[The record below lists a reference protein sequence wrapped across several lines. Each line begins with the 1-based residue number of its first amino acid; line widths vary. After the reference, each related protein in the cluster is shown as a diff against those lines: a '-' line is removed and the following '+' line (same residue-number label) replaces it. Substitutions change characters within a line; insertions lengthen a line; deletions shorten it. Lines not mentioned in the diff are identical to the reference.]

1 MEPAHRITAIVFFDS
16 GREAQMARGG
26 AVVEWGSGEGLHRQA
41 NSAERT
47 GTKAH
52 DTPLKNG

>member
-47 GTKAH
+47 GAKAH
-52 DTPLKNG
+52 